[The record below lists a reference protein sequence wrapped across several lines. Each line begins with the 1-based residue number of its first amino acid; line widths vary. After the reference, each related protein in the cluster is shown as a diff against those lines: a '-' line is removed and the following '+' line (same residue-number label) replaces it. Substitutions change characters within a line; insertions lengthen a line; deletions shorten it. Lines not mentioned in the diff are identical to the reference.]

1 MEDPGSVSLS
11 NSRVEDSR
19 VPLALGGLSEEA
31 LKIKTSDNK
40 TNKKPKSRID
50 VLATPKAN
58 QQIHTNSSSGHWPDK
73 KQPDNSHKMKMP
85 IISLRLEQLAKP
97 KPIYLF
103 YNENRPSPIWNVS
116 RAAMLAEASPRLKT
130 LSAPKT
136 SSNIWLTGLSNSTP
150 VSKAALTAQPKPRT
164 IELAVPKNQASHST
178 KKLTKIKFP
187 SSDLK
192 RLQSLA
198 EPKPEPRSYLPNR
211 PAQWPVGEST
221 KNAVASQRIIQLA
234 KPKERKGVRGK
245 YNPYLISQATLMA
258 EASPRTL
265 ELSTPRTVKPKR
277 L

>member
-1 MEDPGSVSLS
+1 C
-11 NSRVEDSR
+11 
-19 VPLALGGLSEEA
+19 GGFLFW
-31 LKIKTSDNK
+31 LH
-40 TNKKPKSRID
+40 
-50 VLATPKAN
+50 VCVGMFVCLCV
-58 QQIHTNSSSGHWPDK
+58 SSGHWPDK

-150 VSKAALTAQPKPRT
+150 VGAFVFLGLLSPPRPPRPPRPAPGAGNLTN
-164 IELAVPKNQASHST
+164 L
-178 KKLTKIKFP
+178 
-187 SSDLK
+187 
-192 RLQSLA
+192 SLFLP

-265 ELSTPRTVKPKR
+265 ELSTPRT
-277 L
+277 